1 MNLFGKIF
9 GQPDENIS
17 DPRVREKEMIAKLQ
31 AIDLDDPYRSLSD
44 EKIEKLQIRAVIED
58 ACEALCYPLVI
69 DQDIRQLDS
78 DLVCIISALNEA
90 IKHGQEMTA
99 EWSCSALTF
108 AIRNLRTD
116 ISDMDADLAA
126 ETMRCRVEYSG
137 NLKLMVELC
146 RQYDTVTSGLAKR
159 QKLRQEKRLELDN
172 AKLNYQTRR
181 DSGALDIALGELETK
196 VHAPATMSDEA
207 MALRDE
213 LNNIHLLKAS
223 LIEVDTDINAKQ
235 LTLNNRKAEI
245 ESRRNAL
252 ATPPHAVDP
261 KLQDRINEANRIY
274 REKLRD
280 ELNNA
285 EKAMRDH
292 DVHISAMTEIGNHS
306 ALIVSVTRARE
317 IAKEMELEKYQ
328 QMLAEKQAAE
338 LQARA
343 AENVAAIEQALR
355 EQHAEHE
362 RILEQRRN
370 INITYEPVVNT
381 EVNVLT
387 EFD

>member
-196 VHAPATMSDEA
+196 VHAPATMSDDTR
-207 MALRDE
+207 ALREE
-213 LNNIHLLKAS
+213 LSTLHRLKS
-223 LIEVDTDINAKQ
+223 TLIELDISIDTNLVKR
-235 LTLNNRKAEI
+235 NNLMAEI
-245 ESRRNAL
+245 DSLRNAL
-252 ATPPHAVDP
+252 ASAPQARDP
-261 KLQDRINEANRIY
+261 KLQERINEANRLY
-274 REKLRD
+274 REKLRR
-280 ELNNA
+280 ELNDA
-285 EKAMRDH
+285 EEAIRSYATHTDTLRDL
-292 DVHISAMTEIGNHS
+292 AKHS
-306 ALIVSVTRARE
+306 AHLSDS
-317 IAKEMELEKYQ
+317 
-328 QMLAEKQAAE
+328 
-338 LQARA
+338 ARA
-343 AENVAAIEQALR
+343 LEERKQMDLQR
-355 EQHAEHE
+355 YRQSEHE
-362 RILEQRRN
+362 SQN
-370 INITYEPVVNT
+370 
-381 EVNVLT
+381 
-387 EFD
+387 